1 VDVTDAASIHQ
12 LKEAISQT
20 TSTLDQVIYSAG
32 VLKGLGPVTAA
43 GLDGL
48 KENITVNLFGAY
60 ASAMEFFPFVERS
73 TYAQKVLTF
82 IGSSFGSVTTLKENF
97 DMHNKIFGTTGVN
110 VTATYDISKV

>member
-60 ASAMEFFPFVERS
+60 ASAMEFFPSWRGPLMLKRYSHSLAVALDPSLLSRRTLTCIIRS
-73 TYAQKVLTF
+73 SGQP
-82 IGSSFGSVTTLKENF
+82 G
-97 DMHNKIFGTTGVN
+97 
-110 VTATYDISKV
+110 